1 MQALATAAGVVSV
14 AVSLFMFGFQLALGL
29 GAPLGEFAW
38 GGKNKVLPASQRN
51 FCIGMGILHLL
62 GALFIA
68 VRAGFLPI
76 PILEMVTTVFVWV
89 FVLLAFFNT
98 LGNLANQ
105 NKKERALML
114 PLNALSLLTN
124 LLVALFA

>member
-1 MQALATAAGVVSV
+1 MQMLVTISGVVSIAISV
-14 AVSLFMFGFQLALGL
+14 FLFGFQLALGL

-62 GALFIA
+62 GAFFVA
-68 VRAGFLPI
+68 VRAGFLPL
-76 PILEMVTTVFVWV
+76 PILEMVTAVFMWM
-89 FVLLAFFNT
+89 FVLLAFLNT
-98 LGNLANQ
+98 LGNAFSQ
-105 NKKERALML
+105 NRKERALML
-114 PLNALSLLTN
+114 PLSILSFAAN